1 MVHCKENY
9 DINYIENWNL
19 CQHYSHTI
27 AVQIIHPGDDEVLQK
42 YIQTLSQLNGA
53 L

>member
-1 MVHCKENY
+1 MVHYKENY
-9 DINYIENWNL
+9 DINYIEM
-19 CQHYSHTI
+19 CQHYTHTI

-42 YIQTLSQLNGA
+42 YIHTLSQLNGA